1 MKNESNSLK
10 LIIDKDGQTVKEILK
25 ERYEFS
31 SRLCSKIKRNR
42 SAYLNGQVV
51 KLSKSTFAGD
61 ELTIYF
67 DDDKIDEYTPVKM
80 DLHIIYEDNCLLI
93 VDKPPFMVVH
103 PSKSHFDDS
112 LANGIRY
119 YFDSNNIDN
128 KIRLVNRLDMNTSGL
143 VIIAKNS
150 YTHNNISNQMSLGS
164 VDKYYK
170 ALVEGS
176 TETKGSIDAPIG
188 RLHEDDLQ
196 RVVHENGKHCL
207 THYWKEKQLDISEDE
222 KLSLMLIKLE
232 TGRTHQI
239 RVHMKHIGHPLLADD
254 LYNKTSPLIN
264 RQALHCYKMSFDHP
278 LTKKRITVTAEL
290 PADFNH
296 ILNREF

>member
-10 LIIDKDGQTVKEILK
+10 ILIEKDGQTVKEILK
-25 ERYEFS
+25 EKYEFS
-31 SRLCSKIKRNR
+31 SRLCSKIKRNH

-51 KLSKSTFAGD
+51 KLSKSTFTGD

-67 DDDKIDEYTPVKM
+67 DDDTVDEYTPVEM
-80 DLHIIYEDNCLLI
+80 NLHILYEDNCLLI
-93 VDKPPFMVVH
+93 INKPPFMVVH

-112 LANGIRY
+112 LANGVRY
-119 YFDSNNIDN
+119 YFNKNKIKN
-128 KIRLVNRLDMNTSGL
+128 KIRLVNRLDMNTSGI

-150 YTHNNISNQMSLGS
+150 YTHNDIAKQMSLGS
-164 VDKYYK
+164 VEKYYK
-170 ALVEGS
+170 ALVEGR
-176 TETKGSIDAPIG
+176 TDDEGSINAPIG
-188 RLHEDDLQ
+188 RIHEDDIQ
-196 RVVHENGKHCL
+196 RVVHANGKDCL
-207 THYWKEKQLDISEDE
+207 THYWKEEDIDVSDEE
-222 KLSLMLIKLE
+222 KLSLLLIKLE

-264 RQALHCYKMSFDHP
+264 RQALHCYKMTFDHP
-278 LTKKRITVTAEL
+278 LTKKRISITADL

-296 ILNREF
+296 ILNRKF